1 MLYWKKEEAFV
12 SEVLK
17 MQERKRPMP
26 VGIEDF
32 RELIQRE
39 YYFVDK
45 TRFIRELLDAQGKIT
60 LITRPRRFGKTLTLS
75 MLRYF
80 FDMEDAEENREL
92 FRGLDIGRAG
102 TQYMR
107 EQGTRPVVF
116 LTIKEVQAGKFSGMI
131 AKLSEVLRQLYGQL
145 EYLKASESLS
155 KQDRDYFMAVLDK
168 TESEENLQFAL
179 ANLMKMLEKHHGR
192 TPILLLDEYDA
203 PILSAWENGYYKEGI
218 DFMRGFL
225 GSALKTSP
233 SLYFAVLTGVTRVSK
248 ESIFSGLNN
257 LRVCSVL
264 SDAYCDIFGFTQ
276 EEAARLMEAC
286 GVGDKLPELKRW
298 YDGYRFGSQE
308 IYNPWSVICYI
319 SEGCKFQRYWL
330 NVSGNSILKV
340 LLEHVDERRKEELQ
354 QLLQLKDASVEALVD
369 EGTIYSDIREDE
381 NALYMMLLT
390 TGYLKSIKTWQ
401 DRRGRWWCRL
411 QIPNREVLLAYE
423 DEILG
428 KVVGRGN
435 RVTLFEMLDAMTAGK
450 AGLFQK
456 HLGKILKDS
465 VSYHDTAQPESFYHG
480 LILGFGVLMEDE
492 YRVESNRE
500 SGYGRF
506 DIAFFPL
513 KDGAPGV
520 VLELKSAKSEEA
532 MEGAAK
538 EAQRQIEEK
547 AYLAELS
554 RQGVKEV
561 WKYGIAFCGKKVWME
576 QQQEQ

>member
-1 MLYWKKEEAFV
+1 
-12 SEVLK
+12 

-32 RELIQRE
+32 KKLIQRE

-45 TRFIRELLDAQGKIT
+45 TRFIRDLLDLQTEIT

-75 MLRYF
+75 MLQYF
-80 FDMEDAEENREL
+80 FTLEDAEENRKL
-92 FRGLDIGRAG
+92 FAGLDIEQAG
-102 TQYMR
+102 EKYMR

-116 LTIKEVQAGKFSGMI
+116 LTIKEVQAGKFSGMM
-131 AKLSEVLRQLYGQL
+131 AKLSEVLRKLYGQL
-145 EYLKASESLS
+145 EYLKDSEALS
-155 KQDRDYFMAVLDK
+155 EQDRDYFMAVLNK
-168 TESEENLQFAL
+168 AGTEETLQFAL
-179 ANLMKMLEKHHGR
+179 ANLMGMLEKHHGKK
-192 TPILLLDEYDA
+192 PILLLDEYDA

-225 GSALKTSP
+225 GSALKTNP

-257 LRVCSVL
+257 LKVCSVL

-276 EEAARLMEAC
+276 QEAARLMEEC
-286 GVGDKLPELKRW
+286 GVGDKLPELRKW
-298 YDGYRFGSQE
+298 YDGYRFGQVE
-308 IYNPWSVICYI
+308 IYNPWSVIRYI
-319 SEGCKFQRYWL
+319 DEGCKCQPYWM
-330 NVSGNSILKV
+330 NTSGNSILKD
-340 LLEHVDERRKEELQ
+340 LLRRVDTRRHKELQ
-354 QLLQLKDASVEALVD
+354 GLVQGKTVESPVLENIVYADIHRNRDALF
-369 EGTIYSDIREDE
+369 
-381 NALYMMLLT
+381 MMLMT
-390 TGYLKSIKTWQ
+390 TGYLKPVEVWKN
-401 DRRGRWWCRL
+401 RNGRDWVRL
-411 QIPNREVLLAYE
+411 MVPNMEVRLSYE
-423 DEILG
+423 TEILNHIVPSQG
-428 KVVGRGN
+428 E
-435 RVTLFEMLDAMTAGK
+435 TLLRDMLRSMTDGDAEG
-450 AGLFQK
+450 FQEN
-456 HLGKILKDS
+456 LSDLLRDF

-480 LILGFGVLMEDE
+480 LLLGLSVLLDGE
-492 YRVESNRE
+492 YRVASNRE

-513 KDGAPGV
+513 KDGTPGV
-520 VLELKSAKSEEA
+520 ILELKSAKSEEA

-576 QQQEQ
+576 TY